1 MWNIYRQFV
10 MACPPSCQH
19 CLLKHCTAMHITA
32 LHCNPLHYISVP
44 CIALSFIAL
53 HYYVLINK
61 VTDPYHDWPVNHLDL
76 AILMIIILD
85 MKSHMGP
92 LIVCSSGHAVIMT
105 SVTEAGAG
113 RGIRDCSSPQCQPNQ
128 TYCTAGKSLLTWCAG
143 LWARAQAC
151 HWNRQKK

>member
-1 MWNIYRQFV
+1 

-61 VTDPYHDWPVNHLDL
+61 VTDPYHDWPVIHLDL
-76 AILMIIILD
+76 AILMMYD
-85 MKSHMGP
+85 DCGVTWYVSC
-92 LIVCSSGHAVIMT
+92 LI
-105 SVTEAGAG
+105 
-113 RGIRDCSSPQCQPNQ
+113 
-128 TYCTAGKSLLTWCAG
+128 Y
-143 LWARAQAC
+143 
-151 HWNRQKK
+151 